1 MAEKYLTLEQNTCAA
16 RIFLNTFG
24 LTLENTDDINEYS
37 KIKIFDKNTN
47 EVGKLHFTNDKVI
60 MSANYNNSML
70 HASFDI
76 ATVWAIVDIENKDEL
91 FGQWSNK
98 IIFELKKQ
106 NGIKLSG
113 EWEIAST
120 ADSEYGIT
128 CFCRPLIKCEVPNK
142 GSIALK
148 MSWNNKLF
156 ELKTTSF
163 DYNETINIMP
173 WDNNNGFIRHII
185 TKGEY
190 ANERYEHEYKKYM
203 GIFPAGKRNEDKLH
217 IFLNETERNK
227 QIHLLNEF
235 IPKNDDDNS
244 EELVIQKGML
254 MQDLDPDMFTT
265 IKELRQLLL
274 IGDIS
279 LLDNLVSVCYDRY
292 TDKQLKALLGLNR
305 KKMNYQDGSDSLINS
320 YFGIGKSSCF
330 IPIEE
335 QKKFLKK

>member
-1 MAEKYLTLEQNTCAA
+1 MIEKSLTLEQNTCAA

-24 LTLENTDDINEYS
+24 LTLENTSDINELK

-47 EVGKLHFTNDKVI
+47 EVGELHFANGKVI
-60 MSANYNNSML
+60 MSANYNNSVL
-70 HASFDI
+70 DASFDI
-76 ATVWAIVDIENKDEL
+76 TTVWAIADIENKNEL

-106 NGIKLSG
+106 NDIKLSG
-113 EWEIAST
+113 ELEIAST

-156 ELKTTSF
+156 ELKTTSL

-173 WDNNNGFIRHII
+173 WDNNNGFIKHII
-185 TKGEY
+185 TKGKY

-217 IFLNETERNK
+217 IFLKETERDK
-227 QIHLLNEF
+227 QINCINEF

-254 MQDLDPDMFTT
+254 MQDLDPDMFAT
-265 IKELRQLLL
+265 IKGLRQLLL

-305 KKMNYQDGSDSLINS
+305 KKMNYQDGADSLINS
-320 YFGIGKSSCF
+320 YFGIGKNSCF
-330 IPIEE
+330 IPLEA
-335 QKKFLKK
+335 QKTFLKK